1 MFIKL
6 IVSSLAVG
14 ITAYLLPGVSV
25 DPWWASVIVA
35 VVLGLINCTVRPI
48 VKLFSLP
55 INVVT
60 LGLFTF
66 VINALMVM
74 LCAWF
79 VPSHFKV
86 ESFFD
91 ALLFSVVQSV
101 VVWFLN
107 IFAKKK

>member
-1 MFIKL
+1 MFLKL
-6 IVSSLAVG
+6 VVSSLAVG
-14 ITAYLLPGVSV
+14 ITAWLMKGVSV
-25 DPWWASVIVA
+25 DPWWAAVVVA

-55 INVVT
+55 LNLLT

-74 LCAWF
+74 LCSYFLPA
-79 VPSHFKV
+79 HFKV
-86 ESFFD
+86 EGFFD
-91 ALLFSVVQSV
+91 ALLFSVIQSV

-107 IFAKKK
+107 IFAKK

>member
-1 MFIKL
+1 MFLKL
-6 IVSSLAVG
+6 VVSSLAVG
-14 ITAYLLPGVSV
+14 ITAWLMKGVSV
-25 DPWWASVIVA
+25 DPWWAAVVVA

-55 INVVT
+55 LNLLT

-74 LCAWF
+74 LCSYFLPAY
-79 VPSHFKV
+79 FKV
-86 ESFFD
+86 EGFFD
-91 ALLFSVVQSV
+91 ALLFSVIQSV

-107 IFAKKK
+107 IFAKK